1 MHGLI
6 LLADGFEDV
15 EALAPR
21 DLLIR
26 AGVKVTTT
34 SISNSFNVTTSHGV
48 LLNADIVL
56 SEVNSDSYDFVIL
69 PGGGR
74 GTQNLLKSELVSEV
88 VLEFAKEHKL
98 ICAICAAPMV
108 LAKLGLLRNK
118 RYTCFAGC
126 NEGLDGIFTGRE
138 VEHDDNI
145 ITGRSMLYSVP
156 FGLEIIKTLLGDE
169 IKQKIYKQIE
179 GK

>member
-1 MHGLI
+1 MKGL
-6 LLADGFEDV
+6 LVLANGFEDV

-21 DLLIR
+21 DLLNR
-26 AGVKVTTT
+26 AGVEMITT
-34 SISNSFNVTTSHGV
+34 SITDERLVTTSHGV
-48 LLNADIVL
+48 KLFTDKII
-56 SEVNSDSYDFVIL
+56 SEIEEKDYDFIIL

-74 GTQNLLKSELVSEV
+74 GTQNLLKSDDVNRLL
-88 VLEFAKEHKL
+88 LEFNSHHKL
-98 ICAICAAPMV
+98 IAAICAAPMV
-108 LAKLGLLRNK
+108 LGKLGLLRNK

-126 NEGLDGIFTGRE
+126 NEGLDGVFTGSE